1 MSSATNFFERQD
13 DARRNTSWL
22 VALFAVAVVLVI
34 LALSVPL
41 FLNGRM
47 QEGLVVGGVVGAV
60 VLLASGFRLLQLRGG
75 AASELGGTP
84 SLDHVADPFS
94 RTQETGGA
102 GDPLGPSFRP
112 VGDPSPRVHS

>member
-41 FLNGRM
+41 FLNGRV

-60 VLLASGFRLLQLRGG
+60 VLLASGFRLLQLRGRP
-75 AASELGGTP
+75 GGG
-84 SLDHVADPFS
+84 
-94 RTQETGGA
+94 RGA
-102 GDPLGPSFRP
+102 GRAAVAREHPGSRRAA
-112 VGDPSPRVHS
+112 GC

>member
-41 FLNGRM
+41 FLNGRV

-60 VLLASGFRLLQLRGG
+60 VLLEPLPGHFLIALMVILVGLALSQFYDLWRRG
-75 AASELGGTP
+75 
-84 SLDHVADPFS
+84 
-94 RTQETGGA
+94 
-102 GDPLGPSFRP
+102 
-112 VGDPSPRVHS
+112 

>member
-41 FLNGRM
+41 FLNGRV
-47 QEGLVVGGVVGAV
+47 QEGLVVGGVVGA
-60 VLLASGFRLLQLRGG
+60 G
-75 AASELGGTP
+75 
-84 SLDHVADPFS
+84 LDHKHSGLLPTTMLLLRWS
-94 RTQETGGA
+94 
-102 GDPLGPSFRP
+102 
-112 VGDPSPRVHS
+112 SPMDHSDYRNHV

>member
-1 MSSATNFFERQD
+1 MSNATNFFERQD

-41 FLNGRM
+41 FVNGRV

-60 VLLASGFRLLQLRGG
+60 VLLASGFRLLQL
-75 AASELGGTP
+75 L
-84 SLDHVADPFS
+84 SLIHI
-94 RTQETGGA
+94 
-102 GDPLGPSFRP
+102 
-112 VGDPSPRVHS
+112 

>member
-41 FLNGRM
+41 FLNGRV

-75 AASELGGTP
+75 GRVVASPRWPGGWRK
-84 SLDHVADPFS
+84 S
-94 RTQETGGA
+94 RT
-102 GDPLGPSFRP
+102 LSLKPSR
-112 VGDPSPRVHS
+112 RC

>member
-41 FLNGRM
+41 FLNGRV

-60 VLLASGFRLLQLRGG
+60 VLLASGFRLLQLRG
-75 AASELGGTP
+75 AAGWWPRGWEGGCCPRAPGIPP
-84 SLDHVADPFS
+84 S
-94 RTQETGGA
+94 
-102 GDPLGPSFRP
+102 
-112 VGDPSPRVHS
+112 VGC